1 MIEKN
6 NYETFSTMDGDDT
19 VYHVRGFDPNLM
31 LPDEDVYKPK
41 KSVVEKKN
49 GLENFMETKD

>member
-6 NYETFSTMDGDDT
+6 NYEAYTTMEGDDT
-19 VYHVRGFDPNLM
+19 GYYVRGFDPNLM

-49 GLENFMETKD
+49 GLEDFMETKD